1 MRPPYYLFY
10 YRDHE
15 TVGRAY
21 EAAGGQF
28 VLVTCSIILTG
39 LIAVVFLS
47 GM

>member
-15 TVGRAY
+15 TVGRPY
-21 EAAGGQF
+21 EAAGGRF

-39 LIAVVFLS
+39 LVAVAFLS